1 MSIGKKTLVATTLAL
16 GIAPAAAAA
25 VMPSPPSA
33 SGFAAVLVSSTTAYA
48 KAHGDPRRIVRPDCV
63 EAARGRYMCSYLEIR
78 MPGDPGRCHLLQA
91 RWTPERAS
99 SFTVT
104 LAGRT
109 RSCRSLHDALHS
121 LH

>member
-1 MSIGKKTLVATTLAL
+1 MKVLVVTTLAL
-16 GIAPAAAAA
+16 GITAPSAMAAATPA
-25 VMPSPPSA
+25 PSA

-48 KAHGDPRRIVRPDCV
+48 KAHGDPRRIMRPDCV

-109 RSCRSLHDALHS
+109 RSCRSLTDALHS
-121 LH
+121 LR

>member
-1 MSIGKKTLVATTLAL
+1 VSIGMKVLVVTTLAF
-16 GIAPAAAAA
+16 GITAPSAMAAATPA
-25 VMPSPPSA
+25 PSA

-48 KAHGDPRRIVRPDCV
+48 KAHGDPRRIMRPDCV
-63 EAARGRYMCSYLEIR
+63 EAARGLYMCSYLEIR

-109 RSCRSLHDALHS
+109 RSCRSLTDALHS
-121 LH
+121 LR